1 MPVGHRRLLDL
12 MRRGHG
18 RGDASQ
24 PVAQRGQLSCLDT
37 AVIPDRLAALVGGQ
51 PRRRA
56 RWRPAMISCRLPE
69 PDRPSSVYP
78 NSMISALGVNCGR
91 FTVAGDG
98 SWLGVIE
105 PAEQLF
111 L

>member
-1 MPVGHRRLLDL
+1 MGAMPVGHR
-12 MRRGHG
+12 

-24 PVAQRGQLSCLDT
+24 PVGQRGQLSCLDT
-37 AVIPDRLAALVGGQ
+37 AVIPMRLAVSGR

-56 RWRPAMISCRLPE
+56 RWRPAMISA
-69 PDRPSSVYP
+69 S
-78 NSMISALGVNCGR
+78 GVNCGS

>member
-1 MPVGHRRLLDL
+1 MWQADLL
-12 MRRGHG
+12 
-18 RGDASQ
+18 
-24 PVAQRGQLSCLDT
+24 
-37 AVIPDRLAALVGGQ
+37 PDF
-51 PRRRA
+51 P
-56 RWRPAMISCRLPE
+56 S
-69 PDRPSSVYP
+69 PDRPSSVYR
-78 NSMISALGVNCGR
+78 NSMIFAPGVDCGS

>member
-1 MPVGHRRLLDL
+1 
-12 MRRGHG
+12 
-18 RGDASQ
+18 
-24 PVAQRGQLSCLDT
+24 
-37 AVIPDRLAALVGGQ
+37 
-51 PRRRA
+51 
-56 RWRPAMISCRLPE
+56 MISCRLPE

-78 NSMISALGVNCGR
+78 NSMISAPAVNCGS